1 MAVQIICINKDGGD
15 HDDPNEGI
23 TRLGWINESTKERGA
38 STRAGMVKF
47 VKGGGKAYVKDSTTM
62 AYLVVRVSR
71 AGNEY
76 VKTVAD
82 GRETNNLLQL
92 PECK

>member
-1 MAVQIICINKDGGD
+1 MAVQITCINKDGGD
-15 HDDPNEGI
+15 HDDPNEGV
-23 TRLGWINESTKERGA
+23 THLGWVNESGERGT

-47 VKGGGKAYVKDSTTM
+47 VKDGGKAYVKDSTTM